1 LKDAYGYQP
10 VSACL
15 AMIPFALPM
24 VLAPRLM
31 SRLESRYSGSTLLAS
46 GLAGMLD
53 AAPASAC
60 DAFRKA
66 ALAVYGAGFPLA
78 ELAAASAFV
87 REDTGNT
94 GGSPILSSPTW
105 TIDDR
110 YCGSPR
116 GVMPSRPALLALIY
130 EWQ

>member
-1 LKDAYGYQP
+1 
-10 VSACL
+10 
-15 AMIPFALPM
+15 MIPFALPM
-24 VLAPRLM
+24 VLAPRLTN
-31 SRLESRYSGSTLLAS
+31 RLESRYSGSTLLAS

-94 GGSPILSSPTW
+94 GGSPLLSH
-105 TIDDR
+105 
-110 YCGSPR
+110 
-116 GVMPSRPALLALIY
+116 M
-130 EWQ
+130 EQ